1 MAGTK
6 LLVWHS
12 THLSDS
18 YYGIFQLAELHSHMH
33 DSLQRFLF
41 EDAAIRGDLVHLDAT
56 WQAVLER
63 HDYPE
68 PVRNLL
74 GEMMVAA
81 VLLSATIKLKGRM
94 IMQIQGNGPVSLMVV
109 ECTSDRTLRGLA
121 HASESLAHGDL
132 PALVGEGR
140 LAITLEPED
149 GLERYQSIVELTGH
163 TLADALEHY
172 LDNSEQL
179 ETRLWLSVDTQRA
192 GGLLIQKLP
201 ASETEADDDAW
212 NRIEQLSATIQSNEL
227 LGLPAR
233 EIIHR
238 LYHEE
243 DVRVF
248 ETEPVCFRCTC
259 SRERVAN
266 MLRTLGVEEVRSI
279 LEDEGSVKVACE
291 FCNHKYEFDA
301 VDSEQLF
308 AADIAHDAP
317 PTRH

>member
-1 MAGTK
+1 MKDT
-6 LLVWHS
+6 
-12 THLSDS
+12 
-18 YYGIFQLAELHSHMH
+18 
-33 DSLQRFLF
+33 LQRFLF

-81 VLLSATIKLKGRM
+81 VLLSATLKLKGRLT
-94 IMQIQGNGPVSLMVV
+94 IQIQGEGPVSLMVV

-121 HASESLAHGDL
+121 HADDSLTHGDL
-132 PALVGEGR
+132 PNLVGQGR
-140 LAITLEPED
+140 LAITLEPEE

-172 LDNSEQL
+172 LDSSEQL
-179 ETRLWLSVDTQRA
+179 ETRLWLSVDAQRA

-201 ASETEADDDAW
+201 QGGIETDVDAW
-212 NRIEQLSATIQSNEL
+212 NRIEKLSATIQPAEL
-227 LGLPAR
+227 LGLSAR

-259 SRERVAN
+259 SRDRVAN
-266 MLRTLGVEEVRSI
+266 MLRTLGSAEVRSI
-279 LEDEGSVKVACE
+279 IHDEGSVRVACE

-308 AADIAHDAP
+308 ATDIAHEAP
-317 PTRH
+317 TSKH

>member
-1 MAGTK
+1 
-6 LLVWHS
+6 
-12 THLSDS
+12 
-18 YYGIFQLAELHSHMH
+18 MH
-33 DSLQRFLF
+33 DTLQRFLF

-81 VLLSATIKLKGRM
+81 VLLSATLKLKGRLT
-94 IMQIQGNGPVSLMVV
+94 IQIQGEGPVSLMVV

-121 HASESLAHGDL
+121 HADDSLTDGDL
-132 PALVGEGR
+132 PTLVGQGR
-140 LAITLEPED
+140 LAITLEPEE

-172 LDNSEQL
+172 LDSSEQL
-179 ETRLWLSVDTQRA
+179 ETRLWLSVDAQRA

-201 ASETEADDDAW
+201 QAETERDEDAW
-212 NRIEQLSATIQSNEL
+212 NRIEKLSATIQPAEL
-227 LGLPAR
+227 LGLSAR

-259 SRERVAN
+259 SRDRVAN
-266 MLRTLGVEEVRSI
+266 MLRTLGSDEVRSI
-279 LEDEGSVKVACE
+279 IHDEGSVRVACE

-308 AADIAHDAP
+308 ATDIAHEAP
-317 PTRH
+317 PSRH

>member
-1 MAGTK
+1 M
-6 LLVWHS
+6 
-12 THLSDS
+12 
-18 YYGIFQLAELHSHMH
+18 AELQSHMH
-33 DSLQRFLF
+33 DTLQRFLF
-41 EDAAIRGDLVHLDAT
+41 EDAAIRGDLAHLDAT

-74 GEMMVAA
+74 GEMMVAS
-81 VLLSATIKLKGRM
+81 VLLSATLKLKGRL
-94 IMQIQGNGPVSLMVV
+94 IMQIQGEGPVSLMVV

-121 HASESLAHGDL
+121 HADDSLTHGDL
-132 PALVGEGR
+132 PSLVGKGR
-140 LAITLEPED
+140 LAITLEPQE

-172 LDNSEQL
+172 LDSSEQL
-179 ETRLWLSVDTQRA
+179 ETRLWLSVDAQRA

-201 ASETEADDDAW
+201 QEGTEKDEDAW
-212 NRIEQLSATIQSNEL
+212 NRIEKLSATIQPAEL

-259 SRERVAN
+259 SRDRVAN
-266 MLRTLGVEEVRSI
+266 MLRTLGSEEVRSI
-279 LEDEGSVKVACE
+279 IQDEGSVRVACE

-301 VDSEQLF
+301 VDSAQLF
-308 AADIAHDAP
+308 ATDIAHEAP
-317 PTRH
+317 TSRH

>member
-1 MAGTK
+1 MNDT
-6 LLVWHS
+6 
-12 THLSDS
+12 
-18 YYGIFQLAELHSHMH
+18 
-33 DSLQRFLF
+33 LQRFLF
-41 EDAAIRGDLVHLDAT
+41 EDAAIRGDLTHLDAT

-81 VLLSATIKLKGRM
+81 VLLSATLKLKGRL
-94 IMQIQGNGPVSLMVV
+94 IIQIQGEGPVSLMVV

-121 HASESLAHGDL
+121 HADDALTRGDL
-132 PALVGEGR
+132 PSLVGKGR
-140 LAITLEPED
+140 LAITLEPEE
-149 GLERYQSIVELTGH
+149 GLERYQSIVDLTGH
-163 TLADALEHY
+163 TLAEALEHY

-179 ETRLWLSVDTQRA
+179 ETRLWLSVDAQRA

-201 ASETEADDDAW
+201 HEGSEKDEDAW
-212 NRIEQLSATIQSNEL
+212 NRIEKLSDTIQPAEL
-227 LGLPAR
+227 LGLSAR

-259 SRERVAN
+259 SRDRVAN
-266 MLRTLGVEEVRSI
+266 MLRTLGSEEVRSI
-279 LEDEGSVKVACE
+279 IHDEGSVRVACE

-308 AADIAHDAP
+308 VTDIPHEAP
-317 PTRH
+317 SSRH

>member
-1 MAGTK
+1 M
-6 LLVWHS
+6 
-12 THLSDS
+12 
-18 YYGIFQLAELHSHMH
+18 AELQSHMH
-33 DSLQRFLF
+33 DTLQRFLF

-81 VLLSATIKLKGRM
+81 VLLSATLKLKGRLT
-94 IMQIQGNGPVSLMVV
+94 IQIQGEGPVSLMVV

-121 HASESLAHGDL
+121 HADDSLTHGDL
-132 PALVGEGR
+132 PKLVGQGR
-140 LAITLEPED
+140 LAITLEPEE

-172 LDNSEQL
+172 LDSSEQL
-179 ETRLWLSVDTQRA
+179 ETRLWLSVDAQRA

-201 ASETEADDDAW
+201 QAETERDEDAW
-212 NRIEQLSATIQSNEL
+212 NRIEKLSATIQPAEL

-259 SRERVAN
+259 SRDRVAN
-266 MLRTLGVEEVRSI
+266 MLRTLGSDEVRSI
-279 LEDEGSVKVACE
+279 IHDEGSVRVACE

-308 AADIAHDAP
+308 ATDIAHEAP
-317 PTRH
+317 TSRH